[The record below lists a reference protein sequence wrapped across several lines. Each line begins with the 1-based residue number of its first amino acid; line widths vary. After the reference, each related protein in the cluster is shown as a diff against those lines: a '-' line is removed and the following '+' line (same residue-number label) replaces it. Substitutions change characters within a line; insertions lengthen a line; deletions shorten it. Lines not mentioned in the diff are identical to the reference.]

1 MTLDEIHTIFGTTEG
16 YFYRAVKNK
25 TDLQM
30 LQDLDT
36 VLYTLDTTQGLYV
49 RTLEE
54 VTHEDYEV
62 IQG

>member
-1 MTLDEIHTIFGTTEG
+1 MTLDEIHIIFGTTEG
-16 YFYRAVKNK
+16 YFYRSVRNK

-36 VLYTLDTTQGLYV
+36 VLYTIDTTQGLYV